1 MSLESTFGTDAPV
14 IGMVHLP
21 PLPGAPEAPD
31 DGAAAMKAAVD
42 RAVGDATALDRGGV
56 DGLVVE
62 NFGDAPFFPDDV
74 PKHTVAAITRAA
86 TAVAAATDLPI
97 GINVLRNDAAAA
109 VSVAAAVGA
118 AFVRVNVHTGARVA
132 DQGIVEGRAHD
143 TIRLRERLGVDVDV
157 FADTDV
163 KHSAPLAPT
172 GYSAESFADTTERGL
187 ADAVIAS
194 GSGTGEPIDDDAL
207 REVVAERDRH
217 GLDTPVL
224 VGSGVRPATVAD
236 RLSVADGVIVGTA
249 LKRDAETTAPVDPDR
264 VTDLVARA
272 DAAR

>member
-31 DGAAAMKAAVD
+31 DAAAAMEAAVD

-157 FADTDV
+157 FAATDV

>member
-31 DGAAAMKAAVD
+31 DGAAAMEAAVN

>member
-31 DGAAAMKAAVD
+31 DGAAAMEAAVD

-264 VTDLVARA
+264 VADLVARA

>member
-31 DGAAAMKAAVD
+31 DGAAAMEAAVD

>member
-31 DGAAAMKAAVD
+31 DAAAAMEAAVD